1 MNEQCSNQVSE
12 LRPGVSSFHQT
23 TTSAVEHGPATTSR
37 PNGVRKTALAA
48 ALGVSLLFALGSSAT
63 AEVPP
68 PLNGSQPRPFYVI
81 GHNPNT
87 IEDVMDALK
96 GGANALEPDVA
107 VTNCNG
113 QDILID
119 FDTDLG
125 IPSHCGELQFV
136 DWCDAV
142 NTIAQTNKN
151 LAMVLI
157 DIKEEASATPTGA
170 KIMDIVR
177 NHLNTNGVNLN
188 IIYSTPKTN
197 YGTVFELMY
206 SKLNEREGVQ
216 FDGNDSPWVAVDY
229 FFNHGY
235 ANNIGYGD
243 GTSIQY
249 GPLARIMDRAVFLR
263 AAIGYPR
270 VVSDV
275 FLIDLADS
283 MRHFI
288 NSGVDG
294 MIVKAG
300 NESQATNII
309 AQEHPEIRLAT
320 RDDNPFQPLNEAY
333 GIQVYTD
340 GDGTDADIKFTL
352 HGCKGSATITVN
364 SGLFVDAFPV
374 IYDTH
379 RFKSGNE
386 DWVTIPSKDLG
397 ELQSIT
403 IENKGGGLYPKWH
416 VEDIRV
422 KSFRYIGAGEYTNTV
437 GAIIPD
443 GTTTNLTLTPTFT
456 LPPPTI
462 QCPADQVLANNPGQ
476 CGAVLNFAPQ
486 VDGPCNDVTAVCDP
500 PSGTLFPVGTTTVTC
515 YATNTSGGG
524 SAPCTFTVT
533 VQDTEP
539 PVIACPGSMV
549 VNATSPAGAVVQF
562 PLTATDNCG
571 ATIASTPASGSVLP
585 IGDTLVQSTATDP
598 SANQVS
604 CSFNVHVK
612 GALEQTQDLL
622 AAVNA
627 LNTKPGV
634 KNGLLFQLN
643 TALAG
648 LQYNNP
654 VVACGALKSFIDLVS
669 AQRGKTIST
678 SDADSL
684 IAAATQIRA
693 VIGCNP

>member
-1 MNEQCSNQVSE
+1 MKQQCSNQVSE
-12 LRPGVSSFHQT
+12 LRPGAPSFHQT
-23 TTSAVEHGPATTSR
+23 IPSAVERSSEAPSR
-37 PNGVRKTALAA
+37 ANGIRQTALAA
-48 ALGVSLLFALGSSAT
+48 ALGLSLLCAFGPSAS

-87 IEDVMDALK
+87 IQDVLDALQ

-125 IPSHCGELQFV
+125 IPASCGELQFV

-142 NTIAQTNKN
+142 NKIAKTNKN
-151 LAMVLI
+151 LAMVLV
-157 DIKEEASATPTGA
+157 DIKEEASATITGP
-170 KIMDIVR
+170 KIMDTVR

-188 IIYSTPKTN
+188 IIYSTPITN

-216 FDGNDSPWVAVDY
+216 FDGDDRPWPMVDY
-229 FFNHGY
+229 FFKHGY
-235 ANNIGYGD
+235 AGNIGYGD

-249 GPLARIMDRAVFLR
+249 GPLTRIMDRAVFLR

-288 NSGVDG
+288 NCGVDG

-352 HGCKGSATITVN
+352 HGCKGNATITVN
-364 SGLFVDAFPV
+364 SGDVVPGL
-374 IYDTH
+374 YDTH

-403 IENKGGGLYPKWH
+403 IENKGGGLGPQWH
-416 VEDIRV
+416 VEDIHV
-422 KSFRYIGAGEYTNTV
+422 KSIRYIGGGEYTNTV
-437 GAIIPD
+437 GAIIPN
-443 GTTTNLTLTPTFT
+443 GATTNLTLTPTFT

-462 QCPADQVLANNPGQ
+462 QCPGNQVLANNPGQ
-476 CGAVLNFAPQ
+476 CGAILNFAPQ
-486 VDGPCNDVTAVCDP
+486 VDGSCNDVTAVCDP
-500 PSGTLFPVGTTTVTC
+500 PSGTLFPVGKTTVTC

-524 SAPCTFTVT
+524 SAPCSFTVT

-539 PVIACPGSMV
+539 PVITCPGSMV

-562 PLTATDNCG
+562 PVTATDNCS
-571 ATIASTPASGSVLP
+571 ATVVCAPASGSVLP
-585 IGDTLVQSTATDP
+585 IGDTLVQATATDP
-598 SANQVS
+598 STNQAS

-622 AAVNA
+622 AAVNG

-648 LQYNNP
+648 LQYNNS
-654 VVACGALKSFIDLVS
+654 VVACGALKSFIDLVN
-669 AQRGKTIST
+669 AQRGKAISI
-678 SDADSL
+678 SDADYL

>member
-1 MNEQCSNQVSE
+1 MKQQCSNQVSE
-12 LRPGVSSFHQT
+12 LRPGVASFHQT
-23 TTSAVEHGPATTSR
+23 ITGAGEHSSPSR
-37 PNGVRKTALAA
+37 PSAIRKAALAA
-48 ALGVSLLFALGSSAT
+48 ALGLSLLCAFGARASQET
-63 AEVPP
+63 PP
-68 PLNGSQPRPFYVI
+68 PLNGSLPRPFYVI

-119 FDTDLG
+119 FDTELG
-125 IPSHCGELQFV
+125 IPSDCGELQFV

-142 NTIAQTNKN
+142 NKIAKTNKN
-151 LAMVLI
+151 LAMVLV
-157 DIKEEASATPTGA
+157 DIKEQASAIGTGP

-188 IIYSTPKTN
+188 IIYSTAKTN

-206 SKLNEREGVQ
+206 SKLNDREGVQ

-235 ANNIGYGD
+235 ASNIGYGD
-243 GTSIQY
+243 GTSFQY

-275 FLIDLADS
+275 FLIDLEDS

-309 AQEHPEIRLAT
+309 ALEHPEIRLAT

-340 GDGTDADIKFTL
+340 GDGTDADVKFTL
-352 HGCKGSATITVN
+352 NGCKGSATITVN
-364 SGLFVDAFPV
+364 SGLFVSSPV

-379 RFKSGNE
+379 RFKSGDE

-403 IENKGGGLYPKWH
+403 IENKGGGLYPQWH

-422 KSFRYIGAGEYTNTV
+422 KSIRYIGGGEYTNTV
-437 GAIIPD
+437 GAIIPS
-443 GTTTNLTLTPTFT
+443 GSTTNLTLTPTFT

-462 QCPADQVLANNPGQ
+462 QCPGDQVLANNPGQ

-486 VDGPCNDVTAVCDP
+486 VDGSCNDVTAVCDP
-500 PSGTLFPVGTTTVTC
+500 PSGTLFPVGTTIVTC
-515 YATNTSGGG
+515 YATNTSGGA
-524 SAPCTFTVT
+524 SAPCSFTVT

-549 VNATSPAGAVVQF
+549 VNATGPAGAAVSF
-562 PLTATDNCG
+562 PVTATDNCG
-571 ATIASTPASGSVLP
+571 ATIVSTPPSGSVLP
-585 IGDTLVQSTATDP
+585 IGDTLVQSTATDA
-598 SANQVS
+598 STNQDS

-622 AAVNA
+622 AAVNG
-627 LNTKPGV
+627 LNTKAGI
-634 KNGLLFQLN
+634 KNSLLMSLN
-643 TALAG
+643 TALMG
-648 LQYNNP
+648 LQNNKP
-654 VVACGALKSFIDLVS
+654 NPACGSLKSFIDLVL
-669 AQRGKTIST
+669 AQEGKAISV
-678 SDADSL
+678 SDADYL

-693 VIGCNP
+693 VIGCYP

>member
-1 MNEQCSNQVSE
+1 
-12 LRPGVSSFHQT
+12 
-23 TTSAVEHGPATTSR
+23 
-37 PNGVRKTALAA
+37 
-48 ALGVSLLFALGSSAT
+48 
-63 AEVPP
+63 
-68 PLNGSQPRPFYVI
+68 
-81 GHNPNT
+81 
-87 IEDVMDALK
+87 MDALN

-151 LAMVLI
+151 LAMVLV
-157 DIKEEASATPTGA
+157 DIKEQASATLTGP

-188 IIYSTPKTN
+188 IIYSTAKTN
-197 YGTVFELMY
+197 YGTVFDLIY

-216 FDGNDSPWVAVDY
+216 FDGEDSPGLMVDY
-229 FFNHGY
+229 FFNHSYPG
-235 ANNIGYGD
+235 NIGYGD
-243 GTSIQY
+243 GTSLQW
-249 GPLARIMDRAVFLR
+249 GPLTRIMDRAVFLR

-275 FLIDLADS
+275 FLIDLGDS

-294 MIVKAG
+294 MIVKAN

-333 GIQVYTD
+333 GIQILT
-340 GDGTDADIKFTL
+340 GNDGTDADIKFTL
-352 HGCKGSATITVN
+352 HGCRGNATITVN
-364 SGLFVDAFPV
+364 SGYFISQFPV
-374 IYDTH
+374 FYDTH
-379 RFKSGNE
+379 RFEAGNL

-397 ELQSIT
+397 EIKSIT
-403 IENKGGGLYPKWH
+403 IENQGGANNSQWEVAQIH
-416 VEDIRV
+416 VR
-422 KSFRYIGAGEYTNTV
+422 SQRYIGAGQYAHTS
-437 GAIIPD
+437 AALIPN
-443 GTTTNLTLTPTFT
+443 GVTTNLTLTPSFT

-462 QCPADQVLANNPGQ
+462 QCPADQVIASSPGQ

-486 VDGPCNDVTAVCDP
+486 VDGLCDDVTAVCDP

-539 PVIACPGSMV
+539 PVITCPGPMV
-549 VNATSPAGAVVQF
+549 VNATSPSGAVVPF
-562 PLTATDNCG
+562 AVTATDNCG
-571 ATIASTPASGSVLP
+571 ATIVSTPPSGSVLP
-585 IGDTLVQSTATDP
+585 IGDTIVQSTATDP
-598 SANQVS
+598 SANQAS

-612 GALEQTQDLL
+612 GALEQTEALYM
-622 AAVNA
+622 AVNS
-627 LNTKPGV
+627 LNTKQGI
-634 KNGLLFQLN
+634 KNTLLMQLAN
-643 TALAG
+643 TLAS
-648 LQYNNP
+648 LEKNNLTA
-654 VVACGALKSFIDLVS
+654 ACGSLNSFINSVY
-669 AQRGKTIST
+669 AQRNKSISS
-678 SDADSL
+678 SDADYL